1 MKLALAYF
9 YVPAVVSV
17 TPEYQVK
24 YALVH
29 KKRNLLTE
37 NPQEKK
43 EFGLCTPNHVFNP
56 SVTITCS
63 VWCC

>member
-1 MKLALAYF
+1 MKLTLGYF

-29 KKRNLLTE
+29 KKRKLIDRKSPGKKGFGSALQTMCLT
-37 NPQEKK
+37 PQ
-43 EFGLCTPNHVFNP
+43 
-56 SVTITCS
+56 
-63 VWCC
+63 

>member
-1 MKLALAYF
+1 MKLALAYL

-43 EFGLCTPNHVFNP
+43 KSLDSALQTMCLTPQ
-56 SVTITCS
+56 
-63 VWCC
+63 

>member
-43 EFGLCTPNHVFNP
+43 LFGQTMCLTPQ
-56 SVTITCS
+56 
-63 VWCC
+63 